1 MRLNLESYLN
11 FDETMRFIV
20 CVKQVPDTTEVKI
33 DPETNT
39 LIREGVP
46 SILNPFDQFALE
58 EAIKIRQEGDEII
71 VISMGPPQA
80 KKALLKC
87 LALGADKAILLSDR
101 AFAGADTWAT
111 SYTLTQCIKKIG
123 DFNIIFCGL
132 QAIDGDTAQVGP
144 EIAAHLGIPQITH
157 CESVEKLKGKKLT
170 AQVQTDDGYKIVEVK
185 LPVLITGIT
194 SSSFEPTNPP
204 MMNIMKANKKPFS
217 TWDADELGGNKDDYG
232 LNGSLTEVIKVYSPP
247 ARQQGVVIKEDTPE
261 ASVQKLIELLSKDKV
276 I

>member
-1 MRLNLESYLN
+1 
-11 FDETMRFIV
+11 MRFIV

-58 EAIKIRQEGDEII
+58 EAIKIKQENDEI
-71 VISMGPPQA
+71 VAISMGPPQA

-87 LALGADKAILLSDR
+87 LALGADKAILLSDK
-101 AFAGADTWAT
+101 AFSGADTWAT
-111 SYTLTQCIKKIG
+111 SYTLTQCIRKIG
-123 DFNIIFCGL
+123 VFNIIFCGL

-144 EIAAHLGIPQITH
+144 EIAAQLGIPQITYV
-157 CESVEKLKGKKLT
+157 ESIEKLEGKKLE
-170 AQVQTDDGYKIVEVK
+170 AKVQTDDGYKIVEAK
-185 LPVLITGIT
+185 LPALITGIT
-194 SSSFEPTNPP
+194 PSSFEPTNPP

-217 TWDADELGGNKDDYG
+217 TWTIGDLGGSIDNYG

-247 ARQQGVVIKEDTPE
+247 ARQQGVVIKEEKSE
-261 ASVQKLIELLSKDKV
+261 AAVQKLIELLSKDKV

>member
-1 MRLNLESYLN
+1 MRY
-11 FDETMRFIV
+11 IV

-33 DPETNT
+33 DPKTNT
-39 LIREGVP
+39 LVREGVP

-58 EAIKIRQEGDEII
+58 EAIKIKKEGDEII
-71 VISMGPPQA
+71 VVSMGPPQA

-87 LALGADKAILLSDR
+87 LALGADEAILLSDK

-111 SYTLTQCIKKIG
+111 SYTLSQCIKKIG
-123 DFNIIFCGL
+123 DFDVIFCGL

-144 EIAAHLGIPQITH
+144 EIAAQLGIPQITYV
-157 CESVEKLKGKKLT
+157 ESVEKLEGKKIT
-170 AQVQTDDGYKIVEVK
+170 AKVQTDDGYKIVEARIP
-185 LPVLITGIT
+185 LLITGT
-194 SSSFEPTNPP
+194 TPSSFEPTNPP

-217 TWDADELGGNKDDYG
+217 TWDAEELGGNKDDYG

-247 ARQQGVVIKEDTPE
+247 AREKGVVIKEETAKD
-261 ASVQKLIELLSKDKV
+261 SVQKLIELLSKDKV

>member
-1 MRLNLESYLN
+1 
-11 FDETMRFIV
+11 MRFVV

-39 LIREGVP
+39 LVREGVP

-58 EAIKIRQEGDEII
+58 EAIKIKQEGDEII

-80 KKALLKC
+80 KKALMKC

-101 AFAGADTWAT
+101 NFAGADTWAT
-111 SYTLTQCIKKIG
+111 AYTLTQCIKKIG
-123 DFNIIFCGL
+123 GFDIIFCGL

-144 EIAAHLGIPQITH
+144 EIAAQLGIPQITYV
-157 CESVEKLKGKKLT
+157 ESIENITGKKLEIK
-170 AQVQTDDGYKIVEVK
+170 AQTDDGYKILETKV
-185 LPVLITGIT
+185 PILITGIT

-204 MMNIMKANKKPFS
+204 MMSIMKANKKPFS
-217 TWDADELGGNKDDYG
+217 VWDANELGGDKEKYG
-232 LNGSLTEVIKVYSPP
+232 LNGSLTQVIKVYSPP
-247 ARQQGVVIKEDTPE
+247 AREKGVIFQDEPKE
-261 ASVQKLIELLSKDKV
+261 AVGKLIDLLSKDKV

>member
-1 MRLNLESYLN
+1 
-11 FDETMRFIV
+11 MRFIV

-39 LIREGVP
+39 LKREGVP

-58 EAIKIRQEGDEII
+58 EAIKIKQEDDEII

-80 KKALLKC
+80 KRALLKC
-87 LALGADKAILLSDR
+87 LALGADKAILLTDK

-123 DFNIIFCGL
+123 DFDAIFCGL

-144 EIAAHLGIPQITH
+144 EIAAQLGIPQITYV
-157 CESVEKLKGKKLT
+157 ESIEKVEGKKMT
-170 AQVQTDDGYKIVEVK
+170 AKVQTDDGYKIVEAR

-194 SSSFEPTNPP
+194 PSSFEPTNPP
-204 MMNIMKANKKPFS
+204 MMSIIKANKKPFS
-217 TWDADELGGNKDDYG
+217 TWTIDDLGGNSNNYG

-247 ARQQGVVIKEDTPE
+247 VRQQGIIIEEEEPE
-261 ASVQKLIELLSKDKV
+261 AAVKKLVELLSKDKV
-276 I
+276 IYF

>member
-1 MRLNLESYLN
+1 
-11 FDETMRFIV
+11 MRFVV

-33 DPETNT
+33 DSKTNT

-58 EAIKIRQEGDEII
+58 EAIKIRKEGDKII

-87 LALGADKAILLSDR
+87 LALGADEAILLTDK

-111 SYTLTQCIKKIG
+111 SYTLVQCIKKIG
-123 DFNIIFCGL
+123 YFDAIFCGL

-144 EIAAHLGIPQITH
+144 EIAAQLGIPQITY
-157 CESVEKLKGKKLT
+157 CESVEKLEGKKLT
-170 AQVQTDDGYKIVEVK
+170 AKVQTDDGYKILEVK

-194 SSSFEPTNPP
+194 PSSFEPTNPP
-204 MMNIMKANKKPFS
+204 MMSIMKANKKPFL
-217 TWDADELGGNKDDYG
+217 TWDAEEIGGKKEDYG
-232 LNGSLTEVIKVYSPP
+232 LSGSLTEVIKVYSPP
-247 ARQQGVVIKEDTPE
+247 ARTQGVLIEEETPSG
-261 ASVQKLIELLSKDKV
+261 SVQKLIELLSKDKV

>member
-1 MRLNLESYLN
+1 MK
-11 FDETMRFIV
+11 FIV

-58 EAIKIRQEGDEII
+58 EAIKIRQKGDKIV

-87 LALGADKAILLSDR
+87 LALGADEAILLSDKD
-101 AFAGADTWAT
+101 FAGADTWAT
-111 SYTLTQCIKKIG
+111 SYTLARSVRKIG
-123 DFNIIFCGL
+123 EFNIIFCGL

-144 EIAAHLGIPQITH
+144 EIAAQLGIPQITYV
-157 CESVEKLKGKKLT
+157 ESVEKVEGKKLT
-170 AQVQTDDGYKIVEVK
+170 AKVQTDEGYKIVEAK

-194 SSSFEPTNPP
+194 PSSFEPTNPP
-204 MMNIMKANKKPFS
+204 MMSIMKANKKPFS
-217 TWDADELGGNKDDYG
+217 TWNADDLGGNKDDYG

-247 ARQQGVVIKEDTPE
+247 ARQQGVVIEEEIPE
-261 ASVQKLIELLSKDKV
+261 AAVQKLIELLSKDKV

>member
-1 MRLNLESYLN
+1 
-11 FDETMRFIV
+11 MRFIV

-46 SILNPFDQFALE
+46 SILNPFDQFVLE
-58 EAIKIRQEGDEII
+58 EAIRLKGEDDEIL
-71 VISMGPPQA
+71 VVSMGPPQA

-87 LALGADKAILLSDR
+87 LALGADKAILLTDR

-123 DFNIIFCGL
+123 EYSIIFCGL

-144 EIAAHLGIPQITH
+144 EIAAQLGIPQITYV
-157 CESVEKLKGKKLT
+157 ESIEKLEGKRLT
-170 AQVQTDDGYKIVEVK
+170 AKVQTDDGYKIVEAR
-185 LPVLITGIT
+185 LPLLITGIT
-194 SSSFEPTNPP
+194 PSSFEPTNPP
-204 MMNIMKANKKPFS
+204 MMSIMKANKKPFS
-217 TWDADELGGNKDDYG
+217 TWDAEELGGEKDDYG

-247 ARQQGVVIKEDTPE
+247 ARQQGVVIDEETPE
-261 ASVQKLIELLSKDKV
+261 AAVQKLIDLLSKDKV

>member
-1 MRLNLESYLN
+1 
-11 FDETMRFIV
+11 MRFVV

-33 DPETNT
+33 HPETNT

-58 EAIKIRQEGDEII
+58 EAIKIRKEDDKIT

-87 LALGADKAILLSDR
+87 LALGADEAILLTDK

-111 SYTLTQCIKKIG
+111 SYTLVKCIEKLG
-123 DFNIIFCGL
+123 NFDIIFCGL

-144 EIAAHLGIPQITH
+144 EIAAQLGIPQITY
-157 CESVEKLKGKKLT
+157 CENVEKLEGKKLT
-170 AQVQTDDGYKIVEVK
+170 AKVQTDDGYKIVEVR

-194 SSSFEPTNPP
+194 PSSFEPTNPP
-204 MMNIMKANKKPFS
+204 MMSIMKANKKPFF
-217 TWDADELGGNKDDYG
+217 TWDADELGGNKEDFG

-247 ARQQGVVIKEDTPE
+247 TRPQGVIIEEETPGI
-261 ASVQKLIELLSKDKV
+261 SVQKLVELLSKDKV

>member
-1 MRLNLESYLN
+1 MK
-11 FDETMRFIV
+11 FIV

-46 SILNPFDQFALE
+46 SILNPFDQFVLE

-144 EIAAHLGIPQITH
+144 EIAAQLGIPQITYV
-157 CESVEKLKGKKLT
+157 ESIEKVEGKKMT
-170 AQVQTDDGYKIVEVK
+170 AKVQTDDGYKIVEAR

-194 SSSFEPTNPP
+194 PSSFEPTNPP
-204 MMNIMKANKKPFS
+204 MMSIMKANKKPFS
-217 TWDADELGGNKDDYG
+217 TWTIDDLGGNRDNYG

-247 ARQQGVVIKEDTPE
+247 VRQQGIIIGEEEPE
-261 ASVQKLIELLSKDKV
+261 AAVKKLVELLSKDKV
-276 I
+276 IYF

>member
-1 MRLNLESYLN
+1 
-11 FDETMRFIV
+11 MRFIV

-39 LIREGVP
+39 LVREGVP

-58 EAIKIRQEGDEII
+58 EAIKIKKEGDEII

-87 LALGADKAILLSDR
+87 LALGADSAILLTDR

-111 SYTLTQCIKKIG
+111 AYTLTQCIKKIG
-123 DFNIIFCGL
+123 DFDIVFCGL

-144 EIAAHLGIPQITH
+144 EIAAQLGIPQITYV
-157 CESVEKLKGKKLT
+157 ESVEKLEGKKLEAK
-170 AQVQTDDGYKIVEVK
+170 AQSDDGYKIVETKV
-185 LPVLITGIT
+185 PVLITGIT
-194 SSSFEPTNPP
+194 PSSFEPTNPP
-204 MMNIMKANKKPFS
+204 MMKIMKANKKPFH
-217 TWDADELGGNKDDYG
+217 TWDANELGGDPNNYG
-232 LNGSLTEVIKVYSPP
+232 LNGSLTQVIKIYSPP
-247 ARQQGVVIKEDTPE
+247 VKESGVVIQDEPKAAVE
-261 ASVQKLIELLSKDKV
+261 KLIELLSKDKV

>member
-1 MRLNLESYLN
+1 
-11 FDETMRFIV
+11 MRFIV

-39 LIREGVP
+39 LIREGIP

-123 DFNIIFCGL
+123 NFNIIFCGL

-144 EIAAHLGIPQITH
+144 EIAAQLRIPQITH
-157 CESVEKLKGKKLT
+157 CESVEKLVGKKLT
-170 AQVQTDDGYKIVEVK
+170 AKVQTDDGYKIVEVR
-185 LPVLITGIT
+185 LPVLITGT
-194 SSSFEPTNPP
+194 TPSSFEPTNPP
-204 MMNIMKANKKPFS
+204 MMSIMKANKKPFS
-217 TWDADELGGNKDDYG
+217 TLDADELGGNKDDYG

-247 ARQQGVVIKEDTPE
+247 ARQQGVVIKEETPE
-261 ASVQKLIELLSKDKV
+261 VSVQKLIELLSKDKV